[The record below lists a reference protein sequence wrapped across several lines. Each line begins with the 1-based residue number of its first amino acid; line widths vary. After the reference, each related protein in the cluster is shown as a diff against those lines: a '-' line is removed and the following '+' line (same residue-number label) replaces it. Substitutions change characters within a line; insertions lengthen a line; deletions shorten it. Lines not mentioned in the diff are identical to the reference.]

1 MNVSRTQKVIA
12 TVAYADVFTYPLT
25 RDEIIYWAIGGVSRM
40 PATGRSLETTEYN
53 GTEYVHLPGRGK
65 AVPQRVKKKVIAAH
79 KWHRIYH
86 IMNHFHFI
94 PTLLLVGVTGGL
106 AVDNAKEE
114 DDIDVF
120 FISRKHTVWVT
131 RMIVT
136 LVAEGLGIRRR
147 PNDGSVADKICLNM
161 FMSEDALELPE
172 NERDLFA
179 AHEVLQMVP
188 LWQREGV
195 YRRFLSANRWVNYFL
210 PRAFRERMSVADQ
223 VSSVSAGFLGP
234 LVVVCRLLEPL
245 AKYVQLWYMNSRRTN
260 EIIRAGMI
268 RFHPRD
274 ARLWVREK
282 FESRLKLRHIPLDK
296 FFYHR

>member
-1 MNVSRTQKVIA
+1 MNVSRIQKVIA
-12 TVAYADVFTYPLT
+12 TVAYADVFAYPLT
-25 RDEIIYWAIGGVSRM
+25 EDEIRYWATGGMSSL
-40 PATGRSLETTEYN
+40 PPFGRSLQITESG
-53 GTEYVHLPGRGK
+53 GTAYVHLPGRRGT
-65 AVPQRVKKKVIAAH
+65 VRQREKKKAIAAH

-86 IMNHFHFI
+86 VMNHFRFI

-120 FISRKHTVWVT
+120 FIARKHTVWIT
-131 RMIVT
+131 RMMVT

-161 FMSEDALELPE
+161 FMSEDELSLPGSE
-172 NERDLFA
+172 HDLFA

-188 LWQREGV
+188 LWQRDGV
-195 YRRFLSANRWVNYFL
+195 YGRFLSANRWVKYFL
-210 PRAFRERMSVADQ
+210 PRAFRERVRVADQ
-223 VSSVSAGFLGP
+223 VASATQGLLRP
-234 LVVVCRLLEPL
+234 LVFVCRLLEPL
-245 AKYVQLWYMNSRRTN
+245 AKYTQLWYMNSRRTN
-260 EIIRAGMI
+260 EVIRAGMI

-274 ARLWVREK
+274 ARVWVRER

-296 FFYHR
+296 IFYHR